1 MPDLLESTAGPDPFE
16 LFRLWWDESLALGDE
31 RRQCMALAT
40 VDAAG
45 APVSRIVLLKQFDQR
60 GFVFFTNY
68 GSRKARELERDP
80 RAALSIHWFEQ
91 LHQVRTEGA
100 AEKTSREESEAYFA
114 TRPRGSQ
121 IGAWASE
128 QSAVIPSRELLERQA
143 VEMEARFAGVEVP
156 CPPFWGGF
164 RVVPQQIEF
173 WQGQLGRLHDRLRYT
188 RDGDSWRIDR
198 LAP

>member
-1 MPDLLESTAGPDPFE
+1 MPDLLESTALPDPMAQ
-16 LFRLWWDESLALGDE
+16 FRLWWDESLALGDE

-40 VDAAG
+40 VDDAG
-45 APVSRIVLLKQFDQR
+45 APVSRIVLLKQFDER

-80 RAALSIHWFEQ
+80 RAAISIHWFEQ
-91 LHQVRTEGA
+91 LHQVRIEGR
-100 AEKTSREESEAYFA
+100 AERTSRQESEAYFA
-114 TRPRGSQ
+114 TRLRGSQ

-128 QSAVIPSRELLERQA
+128 QSAVIPSRELLERQVA
-143 VEMEARFAGVEVP
+143 DVEARFAGADVP

-164 RVVPQQIEF
+164 RVVPHTIEF

-188 RDGDSWRIDR
+188 RSGETWGIER

>member
-1 MPDLLESTAGPDPFE
+1 MPDLLESTANPNPIE

-40 VDAAG
+40 IDESG
-45 APVSRIVLLKQFDQR
+45 APASRVVLLKQFDER

-68 GSRKARELERDP
+68 GSHKARDLERDS

-91 LHQVRTEGA
+91 LHQVRVEGRA
-100 AEKTSREESEAYFA
+100 VRTSREESETYWA

-128 QSAVIPSRELLERQA
+128 QSKVIASRELLERQVA
-143 VEMEARFAGVEVP
+143 EIEARFEGSDVP
-156 CPPFWGGF
+156 CPKFWGGY
-164 RVVPQQIEF
+164 RVVPQRIEF
-173 WQGQLGRLHDRLRYT
+173 WQGQQSRLHDRLRYT
-188 RDGDSWRIDR
+188 RGGQGWWIER